1 MTVRTAFI
9 ARHKQGEHHIVLV
22 NEAEIG
28 NVEGNLMFAKFLE
41 AFHPGGFFRVQL
53 KIQDPMWI
61 YNWVPHQGQTLR
73 YSRSDIPCQEA
84 LPSFWRTHEQEIR
97 GARDQTLDKPLK
109 MRAGDGKILKWADGT
124 YTIRHAGEPLPRDAG
139 EETCHT
145 CGGEKPAWFYG
156 YVQDLARQGYF
167 NLVWWC
173 EECAA
178 LQVLGGGK

>member
-9 ARHKQGEHHIVLV
+9 GRNKEREHHIILV
-22 NEAEIG
+22 YEPQIWDVKGDVVFAE
-28 NVEGNLMFAKFLE
+28 FLE
-41 AFHPGGFFRVQL
+41 SLGPGRFFRVQL
-53 KIQDPMWI
+53 QIQHALWSGDMI
-61 YNWVPHQGQTLR
+61 AHKGHTLR
-73 YSRSDIPCQEA
+73 YRGRYIPCQEA

-97 GARDQTLDKPLK
+97 RTRDQALNKPLQ
-109 MRAGDGKILKWADGT
+109 MRAGDGEILKRADGS
-124 YTIRHAGEPLPRDAG
+124 YFIRHAGKSLPRDAG

-156 YVQDLARQGYF
+156 YVQDPARLGYF

-178 LQVLGGGK
+178 LQVLGGEK